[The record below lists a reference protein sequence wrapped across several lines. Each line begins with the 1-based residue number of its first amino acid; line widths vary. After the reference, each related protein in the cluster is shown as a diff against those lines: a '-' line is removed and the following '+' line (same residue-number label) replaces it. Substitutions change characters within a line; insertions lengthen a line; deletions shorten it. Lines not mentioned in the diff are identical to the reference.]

1 MSYKVPSDICVHSFN
16 CNINGIIEMCGD
28 NLFDAGNLRTI
39 GKGKNYKQISR
50 KIESHLNNSPPNQI
64 NKKIHDLVRLIK

>member
-50 KIESHLNNSPPNQI
+50 KIESHLS
-64 NKKIHDLVRLIK
+64 